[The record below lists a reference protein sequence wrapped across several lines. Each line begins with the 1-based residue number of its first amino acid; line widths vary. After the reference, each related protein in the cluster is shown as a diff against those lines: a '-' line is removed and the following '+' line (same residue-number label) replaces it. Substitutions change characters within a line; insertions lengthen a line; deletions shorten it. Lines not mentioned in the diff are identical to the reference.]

1 MATVERFDHPGLFLI
16 RLHEPSARSISLEE
30 AVLAHPR
37 PGLGRAKPTR
47 RQGEQRAYRYCSGC
61 SRETEHVLWGGGWST
76 HIPSV
81 ETPVVEPASG
91 TTICQ
96 ACGQSRTA
104 ASRPMPLVW
113 SSWPRKPDEIA
124 ASRNGRPTEAKSTA
138 AFDDG
143 AAEEAAENEGMPPM
157 PERPSRPVV
166 LRARTAVAA
175 GTDSP
180 GSSGEALLA
189 YPESRL

>member
-1 MATVERFDHPGLFLI
+1 MASRTVERFDHPGLFLI
-16 RLHEPSARSISLEE
+16 RLHEPSARPISLEE
-30 AVLAHPR
+30 AVLAYPR
-37 PGLGRAKPTR
+37 PGRGKPTR

-113 SSWPRKPDEIA
+113 SSWPREPDEVA
-124 ASRNGRPTEAKSTA
+124 ASRNGGPTEAESA
-138 AFDDG
+138 SAFDDG

-157 PERPSRPVV
+157 PERPSTRVFP
-166 LRARTAVAA
+166 RARAAVAA
-175 GTDSP
+175 GSDSR
-180 GSSGEALLA
+180 GSSD
-189 YPESRL
+189 ESLFA